1 MSKEFVDIHS
11 LYENLYED
19 LEQLDEIGPVSKTQK
34 LKARQA
40 RLSQVKSDWQAR
52 RSANNTPAP
61 TPTPTPTPVAKP
73 APQAQAAPA
82 PQQQRVVSGQGNRQ
96 MPVKTGGIQ
105 LGKAIKGGLSRLG
118 SLAGK
123 AVNALQNKGPIQG
136 RQTGTQRRAQQS
148 QVRAARPAVGGAQ
161 AQAAPA
167 QQAQAQT
174 RPALSN
180 NSPAAKAGIPLS
192 IRQRAA
198 DNHAKFQAN
207 RRPGRTVGAP
217 QGSGRPGSMVR
228 AQGNQAA
235 PQAQAQAKPVGNPI
249 GGNQAQAKPVGNSLN
264 QAAANIDAMR
274 SPASGSRQVKP
285 GLIGRLLPNHP
296 GNKGQQQSGGQQ
308 VGGTQQTTSTTK
320 KPVAQG
326 GENTT
331 TSTSNAMGGKTT
343 TTQSGNKKTVTTTGG
358 TNLAKDGAA
367 ETIKKYQA
375 IQDYKK
381 RKGLPYQK
389 VTIGKEGDPDPF
401 NFHYEPEGDLIA
413 DSFDI
418 TVDFLINEGHA
429 IDASEAISIMSDPEF
444 IAGFNAELNES
455 FENNK

>member
-1 MSKEFVDIHS
+1 MKKEFANIHS

-19 LEQLDEIGPVSKTQK
+19 LEQLQEFDQEAANRAKQMARERIAAGRNTVTNELKTK
-34 LKARQA
+34 PK
-40 RLSQVKSDWQAR
+40 
-52 RSANNTPAP
+52 P
-61 TPTPTPTPVAKP
+61 TPKPVPVAKP
-73 APQAQAAPA
+73 VAQEKPVAQARPA
-82 PQQQRVVSGQGNRQ
+82 PQQQRVSGQGNRQ

-118 SLAGK
+118 SLAGR
-123 AVNALQNKGPIQG
+123 AVNALKNKGPIQG
-136 RQTGTQRRAQQS
+136 RQTGSQRRAQQS

-192 IRQRAA
+192 MRQAAA
-198 DNHAKFQAN
+198 DRYAKFKAN
-207 RRPGRTVGAP
+207 RR
-217 QGSGRPGSMVR
+217 
-228 AQGNQAA
+228 QGNQAA
-235 PQAQAQAKPVGNPI
+235 PQAQAQAKPVP
-249 GGNQAQAKPVGNSLN
+249 QAQAKPTPQGGGGSLN

-296 GNKGQQQSGGQQ
+296 GNKGQQQG
-308 VGGTQQTTSTTK
+308 GGTQQTTSTTK
-320 KPVAQG
+320 PVAQSG
-326 GENTT
+326 GTT
-331 TSTSNAMGGKTT
+331 TSSPNAMGGKTT
-343 TTQSGNKKTVTTTGG
+343 TTQSGNRTTVTNTGG
-358 TNLAKDGAA
+358 TNLARDGAA
-367 ETIKKYQA
+367 ETIKRYQA
-375 IQDYKK
+375 IQNYKK
-381 RKGLPYQK
+381 SRGLPYQK

>member
-1 MSKEFVDIHS
+1 MKKEFADIHS

-19 LEQLDEIGPVSKTQK
+19 LEQLQEFDQEAANRAKQMARERIAAGRNTVTNELKTK
-34 LKARQA
+34 PK
-40 RLSQVKSDWQAR
+40 
-52 RSANNTPAP
+52 P
-61 TPTPTPTPVAKP
+61 TPKPVPVAKP
-73 APQAQAAPA
+73 VAQEKPVAQATPA
-82 PQQQRVVSGQGNRQ
+82 PQQQRVSGQGNRQ

-118 SLAGK
+118 SLAGR
-123 AVNALQNKGPIQG
+123 AVNALKNKGPIQG
-136 RQTGTQRRAQQS
+136 RQTGSQRRAQQS

-192 IRQRAA
+192 MRQAAA
-198 DNHAKFQAN
+198 DRYAKFQAN
-207 RRPGRTVGAP
+207 RR
-217 QGSGRPGSMVR
+217 
-228 AQGNQAA
+228 QGNQAA
-235 PQAQAQAKPVGNPI
+235 PQAQAQAKPVS
-249 GGNQAQAKPVGNSLN
+249 QAQAKPTPQGGGGSLN

-296 GNKGQQQSGGQQ
+296 GNKGQQQG
-308 VGGTQQTTSTTK
+308 GGTQQTTSTTK
-320 KPVAQG
+320 PVAQSG
-326 GENTT
+326 GTT
-331 TSTSNAMGGKTT
+331 TSSPNAMGGKTT
-343 TTQSGNKKTVTTTGG
+343 TTQSGNRTTVTNTGG
-358 TNLAKDGAA
+358 TNLTRDGAS
-367 ETIKKYQA
+367 ETIKKFQA
-375 IQDYKK
+375 IQNYKK
-381 RKGLPYQK
+381 SKGLPYQK
-389 VTIGKEGDPDPF
+389 VTIGKETDKDPF
-401 NFHYEPEGDLIA
+401 NFHYEPVGDLIS

-429 IDASEAISIMSDPEF
+429 ADTSEAISIMSDPEF

>member
-1 MSKEFVDIHS
+1 MKKEFADIHS

-40 RLSQVKSDWQAR
+40 KLNQQKSDWQAR

-61 TPTPTPTPVAKP
+61 TPVAKPAPQAAP

-118 SLAGK
+118 SLAGR
-123 AVNALQNKGPIQG
+123 AVNALKNKGPIQG
-136 RQTGTQRRAQQS
+136 RQTGSQRRAQQS

-192 IRQRAA
+192 MRQAAA
-198 DNHAKFQAN
+198 DRNAKFQAN

-235 PQAQAQAKPVGNPI
+235 PQAQAQTRPAPQA
-249 GGNQAQAKPVGNSLN
+249 QAQAKPVPQAQAKPTPQGGGGSLN

-296 GNKGQQQSGGQQ
+296 GNKGQQQG
-308 VGGTQQTTSTTK
+308 GGTQQTTSTTK
-320 KPVAQG
+320 PVAQSG
-326 GENTT
+326 GTT
-331 TSTSNAMGGKTT
+331 TSSPNAMGGKTT
-343 TTQSGNKKTVTTTGG
+343 TTQSGN
-358 TNLAKDGAA
+358 LS
-367 ETIKKYQA
+367 
-375 IQDYKK
+375 
-381 RKGLPYQK
+381 
-389 VTIGKEGDPDPF
+389 
-401 NFHYEPEGDLIA
+401 LIH
-413 DSFDI
+413 I
-418 TVDFLINEGHA
+418 
-429 IDASEAISIMSDPEF
+429 
-444 IAGFNAELNES
+444 
-455 FENNK
+455 

>member
-1 MSKEFVDIHS
+1 MKKEFADIHS

-61 TPTPTPTPVAKP
+61 TPTPVAKPVVQQKPVGGAATSQNAKPAPRLSGAQRAQQMAKDRIAAGRNTVTGALKSP
-73 APQAQAAPA
+73 APQAQPA

-96 MPVKTGGIQ
+96 IPVKTGGIQ
-105 LGKAIKGGLSRLG
+105 AGQAIRGGLNKLG
-118 SLAGK
+118 SLAGR
-123 AVNALQNKGPIQG
+123 AVNAARNTVSNVAGKVSNVAGNVSNALATKG
-136 RQTGTQRRAQQS
+136 QS
-148 QVRAARPAVGGAQ
+148 
-161 AQAAPA
+161 
-167 QQAQAQT
+167 T
-174 RPALSN
+174 
-180 NSPAAKAGIPLS
+180 
-192 IRQRAA
+192 
-198 DNHAKFQAN
+198 
-207 RRPGRTVGAP
+207 T
-217 QGSGRPGSMVR
+217 
-228 AQGNQAA
+228 
-235 PQAQAQAKPVGNPI
+235 KPVQG
-249 GGNQAQAKPVGNSLN
+249 QQTKPVQGQKTGGSLN

-296 GNKGQQQSGGQQ
+296 GNKGQQTTSTTKPVVQSGGQQ
-308 VGGTQQTTSTTK
+308 GGGTQQTTSTTK
-320 KPVAQG
+320 PVAQSG
-326 GENTT
+326 GTT
-331 TSTSNAMGGKTT
+331 TSSPNAMGGKTT
-343 TTQSGNKKTVTTTGG
+343 TTQSGNRTTVTNTGG
-358 TNLAKDGAA
+358 TNLKRDGAA
-367 ETIKKYQA
+367 ETIKKFQA
-375 IQDYKK
+375 IQNYKK
-381 RKGLPYQK
+381 SKGLPYQK

-401 NFHYEPEGDLIA
+401 NFHYEPVGDLIS

-429 IDASEAISIMSDPEF
+429 TDTSEAISIMSDPEF

>member
-1 MSKEFVDIHS
+1 MKKEFADIHS

-19 LEQLDEIGPVSKTQK
+19 LEQLQEFDQEAANRAKQMAKERIAAGRNTVTNELKTK
-34 LKARQA
+34 PK
-40 RLSQVKSDWQAR
+40 
-52 RSANNTPAP
+52 P
-61 TPTPTPTPVAKP
+61 TPKPVPVAKP
-73 APQAQAAPA
+73 VAQEKPVAQATPA
-82 PQQQRVVSGQGNRQ
+82 PQQQRVSGQGNRQ

-118 SLAGK
+118 SLAGR
-123 AVNALQNKGPIQG
+123 AVNALKNKGPIQG
-136 RQTGTQRRAQQS
+136 RQTGSQRRAQQS

-192 IRQRAA
+192 MRQAAA
-198 DNHAKFQAN
+198 DRNAKFQAN

-235 PQAQAQAKPVGNPI
+235 PQAQAQTRPAPQA
-249 GGNQAQAKPVGNSLN
+249 QAQAKPVPQAQAKPTPQGGGGSLN

-296 GNKGQQQSGGQQ
+296 GNKGQQQG
-308 VGGTQQTTSTTK
+308 GGTQQTTSTTK
-320 KPVAQG
+320 PVAQSG
-326 GENTT
+326 GTT
-331 TSTSNAMGGKTT
+331 TSSPNAMGGKTT
-343 TTQSGNKKTVTTTGG
+343 TTQSGNRTTVTNTGG
-358 TNLAKDGAA
+358 TNLARDGAS

-375 IQDYKK
+375 IQNYKK
-381 RKGLPYQK
+381 SKGLPYQR
-389 VTIGKEGDPDPF
+389 VTIGKEGDKDPF
-401 NFHYEPEGDLIA
+401 NFHYEPVGDLIS

-429 IDASEAISIMSDPEF
+429 TDTSEAISIMSDPEF